1 MPDDSALYCKAQLL
15 RCFGASISAIFR
27 SGPGAQ
33 GSKVRARG
41 VFEAFSVLIHR
52 SPEPFVPTRSTG
64 HRFKIGALH
73 SPWKG
78 LAAYKGSE
86 PLKEP
91 VVHHKLSVTIL
102 DVCAYTHTHI
112 YMYVYKHTRPTK
124 RRPEC
129 CFLFL
134 NPSDSCDATLC
145 TWLGAQRASPVASSP
160 LVQNFNA
167 GVSSPGLQDVPEG
180 TGLGEQTGRALGLGF

>member
-1 MPDDSALYCKAQLL
+1 M
-15 RCFGASISAIFR
+15 
-27 SGPGAQ
+27 
-33 GSKVRARG
+33 
-41 VFEAFSVLIHR
+41 FEAFSVLIHR

-64 HRFKIGALH
+64 HRFKIGELH

-112 YMYVYKHTRPTK
+112 YIYICMYI
-124 RRPEC
+124 
-129 CFLFL
+129 
-134 NPSDSCDATLC
+134 STLD
-145 TWLGAQRASPVASSP
+145 LQ
-160 LVQNFNA
+160 NA
-167 GVSSPGLQDVPEG
+167 GPNVV
-180 TGLGEQTGRALGLGF
+180 FCF